1 MPELGSQIARFLDE
15 LRRQNAS
22 EHTLRNYASDLTQF
36 LEYFT
41 IPDNSD
47 AGPTVEQIDAQA
59 IREWLGHL
67 YQQRLTAVT
76 MRRKLAAV
84 RSFFNYLRR
93 ESVVTT
99 NVGGWCAHQKLPSRC
114 RP

>member
-1 MPELGSQIARFLDE
+1 MPELGFQIAQFLDE

-22 EHTLRNYASDLTQF
+22 EHTLRNYASDLGQF
-36 LEYFT
+36 LKYFT
-41 IPDNSD
+41 IVDKPDT
-47 AGPTVEQIDAQA
+47 APTVEQIDSPA

-84 RSFFNYLRR
+84 RS
-93 ESVVTT
+93 
-99 NVGGWCAHQKLPSRC
+99 
-114 RP
+114 